1 MATKQVKRGTL
12 TAPPAPQAPAPQAPA
27 PAPTVAAPTVALR
40 GGAAVATVQV
50 KPGVQYRTKAPH
62 NLVWWQSLVAIA
74 SVAPAPVAQV
84 CKPTAEGG
92 SGVPAHFVGYCLR
105 RGYLQ
110 GAAPVAQ
117 VAAPAPAA
125 A

>member
-1 MATKQVKRGTL
+1 MARSRKQ
-12 TAPPAPQAPAPQAPA
+12 APAAQAPAQAPAPQAPAPQAPA
-27 PAPTVAAPTVALR
+27 PTVSAPTVALR

-50 KPGVQYRTKAPH
+50 KPGVQYRTKAAH

-74 SVAPAPVAQV
+74 SAAPAPVAQV

-105 RGYLQ
+105 RGYLT

-117 VAAPAPAA
+117 VPAPAA